1 MTRFARIGALLAAL
15 ALIGAACGG
24 DEPTTDGTTPPPTET
39 TESPAAGSVTLT
51 LTDNAFDPVDVTIAS
66 EADLEM
72 VNDGAALH
80 NVTIEG
86 TDFDHDV
93 NAGETETE
101 TAEVPP
107 GDYRMFCKY
116 HEALGMEGTITVTG

>member
-1 MTRFARIGALLAAL
+1 
-15 ALIGAACGG
+15 
-24 DEPTTDGTTPPPTET
+24 
-39 TESPAAGSVTLT
+39 
-51 LTDNAFDPVDVTIAS
+51 
-66 EADLEM
+66 M

-101 TAEVPP
+101 TVEVPP
-107 GDYRMFCKY
+107 GDCRMFCKY
-116 HEALGMEGTITVTG
+116 HEALGMEGTITITG